1 MSHKAKLGGRDLVFV
16 GDAHIDRDDEHL
28 DDFVTFLRRLAETT
42 GRLVLIGD
50 LFNLWIGRRELEQP
64 HQQPVLE
71 ALEELRGR
79 GVVVRYLEGN
89 RDYRVGPA
97 YSGTVLDDSGDEGI
111 VERIGGHS
119 VFAVHGD
126 LANPDDRQYRAWRR
140 VSRSAAIWNLFNLLP
155 RTFRLRLAESVEA
168 RLRSSNL
175 NFKRRFPEETVR
187 EYAAGFLS
195 AGHDIVVLG
204 HFHVERD
211 LSAEGPGPDGRILV
225 LPEWRSSRRHLRMS
239 EDGRVE
245 FVNSISSG

>member
-1 MSHKAKLGGRDLVFV
+1 MSPEVSSDGRDLVFV

-28 DDFVTFLRRLAETT
+28 ADFVSFLRRLGETT

-64 HQQPVLE
+64 HQKPVLE

-79 GVVVRYLEGN
+79 GVIVRYLEGN
-89 RDYRVGPA
+89 RDYRIGPA
-97 YSGTVLDDSGDEGI
+97 YSGTALDDSGDEGI

-126 LANPDDRQYRAWRR
+126 LANPADRQYRAWRR
-140 VSRSAAIWNLFNLLP
+140 FSRSAVVWSLFNLVP
-155 RTFRLRLAESVEA
+155 RTLRLRLAESVET

-175 NFKRRFPEETVR
+175 NFKQRFPEQTVR
-187 EYAAGFLS
+187 EYAARFLS

-211 LSAEGPGPDGRILV
+211 LSVDAPDKNGRIFV
-225 LPEWRSSRRHLRMS
+225 LPEWRSSRRHLRLS
-239 EDGRVE
+239 ADGRVE
-245 FVNSISSG
+245 FVNSVS

>member
-1 MSHKAKLGGRDLVFV
+1 MSRKANPDGRDLVFV

-28 DDFVTFLRRLAETT
+28 DDFVAFLRRLTETT

-64 HQQPVLE
+64 HQRPVLQ
-71 ALEELRGR
+71 ALEELRRG

-89 RDYRVGPA
+89 RDYRIGPA
-97 YSGTVLDDSGDEGI
+97 YSGTALDDSGDRGI

-126 LANPDDRQYRAWRR
+126 LANPADRQYRAWRR
-140 VSRSAAIWNLFNLLP
+140 FSRSAAVWTLFNLLP
-155 RTFRLRLAESVEA
+155 RTLRLRLAESVEA

-175 NFKRRFPEETVR
+175 NFKQRFPEETVR
-187 EYAAGFLS
+187 EYAAGFFD

-211 LSAEGPGPDGRILV
+211 LSVEAPGPDGRIFV
-225 LPEWRSSRRHLRMS
+225 LPEWRSSRRHLRLS
-239 EDGRVE
+239 RDGRAE
-245 FVNSISSG
+245 FENSDSSR